1 MRCPCKTF
9 YLNKWFVYIYIYI
22 YLFKYV
28 TKWPNCPC
36 INLGTLHFHVADK
49 KKPNKCIAPTLC
61 PVTIKGV
68 CNTFMYTLRHYC
80 LFHRLRFESK
90 TNQAKIKIRIQ
101 FLAWCIVMHD
111 EVHACMRIIAQLLC
125 WKNGNIYTHTFLGRA
140 TIHCL
145 FRENFVQGRNPVE
158 RWFR

>member
-1 MRCPCKTF
+1 MYC
-9 YLNKWFVYIYIYI
+9 
-22 YLFKYV
+22 
-28 TKWPNCPC
+28 
-36 INLGTLHFHVADK
+36 A
-49 KKPNKCIAPTLC
+49 TLC
-61 PVTIKGV
+61 LVTIKGV

-80 LFHRLRFESK
+80 PFHRLRFESK

-111 EVHACMRIIAQLLC
+111 EVHACMCIITQLLC

-158 RWFR
+158 KMIPLNIYTYCFCFQNPNFLILCALIRDRTNEWQGEMFNR